1 MTHPL
6 DRPLVSDLSYEV
18 LQARLRR
25 GDMGHQSLDSQNRR
39 LFPLPSELVQRE
51 AYIADKDAIFASN
64 LIPTWHWHGK
74 RSR

>member
-25 GDMGHQSLDSQNRR
+25 GDMHQSLDSQNRR

-51 AYIADKDAIFASN
+51 AYIADRDALDEET

-74 RSR
+74 RPR